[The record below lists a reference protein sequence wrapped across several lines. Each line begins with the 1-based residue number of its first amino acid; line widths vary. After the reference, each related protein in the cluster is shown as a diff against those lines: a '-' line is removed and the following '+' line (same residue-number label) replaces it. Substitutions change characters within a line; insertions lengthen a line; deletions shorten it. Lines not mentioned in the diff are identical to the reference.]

1 MRQTLTS
8 EQSNGHYFPN
18 PASEPVGRI
27 AKLRIVLADDHKL
40 IREGLSLLI
49 NAQSEMEVIGEAD
62 NGRSAVVLTQ
72 QLQPDLVLMDIAMPE
87 LSGVDATKQL
97 RGVRQEA
104 KILALTRHASSGYLQ
119 SMLEAGA
126 NGYALKQSASEEL
139 MRGIHAV
146 IAGQTYVDPALS
158 NQLVCKMLGKNGCQR
173 PLHDTSLSPREEEV
187 LRCVAWGFLGKEI
200 AGRLDISIKTV
211 EAHKSNAMHKMHM
224 KSRTD
229 IVRYA
234 LLRGWLEND

>member
-1 MRQTLTS
+1 MLTGEKPNGYSFSHCES
-8 EQSNGHYFPN
+8 ELLGTMT
-18 PASEPVGRI
+18 
-27 AKLRIVLADDHKL
+27 KLRILLADDHKL

-49 NAQSEMEVIGEAD
+49 NAQSKMVVIGEAD

-72 QLQPDLVLMDIAMPE
+72 QLQPHLVLMDVTMPE
-87 LSGVDATKQL
+87 LSGLDATKEL
-97 RGVRQEA
+97 RGLRPEI
-104 KILALTRHASSGYLQ
+104 KILALTRHARSGYLQ

-146 IAGQTYVDPALS
+146 VAGQTYVDPALS
-158 NQLVCKMLGKNGCQR
+158 SQLVCKMLGKNGCR
-173 PLHDTSLSPREEEV
+173 RSLHDNSLSPREEEV
-187 LRCVAWGFLGKEI
+187 LRCVAWGFLSKEI

-211 EAHKSNAMHKMHM
+211 EAHKSNAMQKMCM
-224 KSRTD
+224 KGRTD

-234 LLRGWLEND
+234 LLRGWMEND